1 MTSYQD
7 LSPTSRATIDNKFK
21 NLHEIVR
28 KKKGTL
34 SNEDE
39 DMLVVKN
46 AFKDI
51 PVFRDIPN

>member
-1 MTSYQD
+1 MTSYFD
-7 LSPTSRATIDNKFK
+7 LSPTSKAVIDIKYK
-21 NLHEIVR
+21 NLHEIIR

-34 SNEDE
+34 SNDDE
-39 DMLVVKN
+39 DMIIVKN